1 MGHRLGDA
9 LAPAVPH
16 VNSNLNKSVLRITR
30 NTAPCTMRASSADG
44 TDHRADGTSNAGI
57 IWRAVPRAVPRP
69 DCSALDNLLAGN
81 APTNQLLEV
90 RPHASSVLPARMTQ
104 IMALMALTAL
114 GLSGSPV
121 HEPVHG

>member
-1 MGHRLGDA
+1 MELTSLCPWCGKVCYRTKAATLCSARRPGHRRDSPDLRLRAHRCPTAAQNRG
-9 LAPAVPH
+9 LPGKAPASP
-16 VNSNLNKSVLRITR
+16 NSDR
-30 NTAPCTMRASSADG
+30 
-44 TDHRADGTSNAGI
+44 
-57 IWRAVPRAVPRP
+57 
-69 DCSALDNLLAGN
+69 

-90 RPHASSVLPARMTQ
+90 RPHAASVLPARMTQ